1 MSKCKGENHCYP
13 IVMYAIFSAMF
24 AAAFFGA
31 AASVPLGHGEKIE
44 GGRYSFC
51 ADLTSESARDC
62 RALLRHNCRF
72 QSKSWWFFR
81 KSFVE
86 YRHDA
91 QSVPMSKASLFLST
105 TVNHKKA
112 HGEVLAEAR
121 LPGGGWR
128 KLGVLPHHSSCR
140 FELPPDM
147 FPAKVVEVRIRGA
160 KTCSLQVSKYVFSA
174 DVEETGASAGS
185 KDYGVWGVSSGVKVR
200 RQGCPEDAKLAKIT
214 MHAAANE
221 AESAQVVIRPKCN
234 LADVRVE
241 ATSLVCAETGAKL
254 PADAVKIFRVEYVPV
269 EIPSDWK
276 GGTGLWPDPLPPQ
289 DKSAFPV
296 KAGEYQP
303 FWVTV
308 KPPKGTAKGFY
319 RGELKV
325 RGLDASLPIEV
336 EVFGFEFPDVMTCKT
351 VFGLKVRYGAYQYHK
366 PKTRDERRSI
376 VERYYSAMSDLHLS
390 PGVISQFAS
399 KEKKEGVLEWKDWDR
414 EIERI
419 LGKYHFNTL
428 RINLSG
434 LGGGN
439 QFRRREPVFM
449 GVSGTNENYH
459 ALMGKYLGEV
469 ERHIKEKGWLDMA
482 YVYWY
487 DEPSEKDYPFVRKGF
502 DTLKRHAPSLKGMIT
517 KQPSAALLGCVDI
530 WCPQPQRLH
539 LEHEAA
545 ARARGDGFWWY
556 VCNNPPAPYVGE
568 AIDHPGPEMRVWLWQ
583 TWGENVTGVL
593 LWRCDYWDIDKRQ
606 DIVETGVKNPYLDP
620 MTWNG
625 EVSAAQGLR
634 HPTVNGEG
642 FLLYPPKACFGADG
656 KLADNGFVDEA
667 PVSSIRAEHLRDGI
681 EDYEYFA
688 MLKRLDPSNS
698 LLKVPTDVYSSLES
712 YAEDSVSMERH
723 RLLLAREIERKV
735 KGYFGKSR

>member
-1 MSKCKGENHCYP
+1 ML
-13 IVMYAIFSAMF
+13 

-31 AASVPLGHGEKIE
+31 AASVPLGHGEKLE

-51 ADLTSESARDC
+51 ADFTSVTGRDC
-62 RALLRHNCRF
+62 RSLLRHDCRF

-91 QSVPMSKASLFLST
+91 QSAPMLKANLFLST
-105 TVNHKKA
+105 SVNHKKA
-112 HGEVLAEAR
+112 HGEVLAETR
-121 LPGGGWR
+121 LPGGEWR

-160 KTCSLQVSKYVFSA
+160 KSCSLQVAKYVFSA
-174 DVEETGASAGS
+174 ELENTGSAADS
-185 KDYGVWGVSSGVKVR
+185 QDYGVWGVSSGVKVR
-200 RQGCPEDAKLAKIT
+200 HQRCPEGAMSGKISIHT
-214 MHAAANE
+214 AANE
-221 AESAQVVIRPKCN
+221 AESAQIVVRPKCD

-241 ATSLVCAETGAKL
+241 ATPLVCAETGAKL
-254 PADAVKIFRVEYVPV
+254 PEEAVKICRVEYVPV

-276 GGTGLWPDPLPPQ
+276 GGAGLWPDPLPPQ

-296 KAGEYQP
+296 KAGDYQP

-308 KPPKGTAKGFY
+308 KPPKGTAKGVY
-319 RGELKV
+319 WGELKV
-325 RGLDASLPIEV
+325 RGMDASLPIEV

-351 VFGLKVRYGAYQYHK
+351 VFGLKVHYGAYRYQK
-366 PKTRDERRSI
+366 PKTRDERYSL
-376 VERYYSAMSDLHLS
+376 VERYYSAMSDLHFS

-399 KEKKEGVLEWKDWDR
+399 KEKKEGVLKWKDWDR
-414 EIERI
+414 EVERI

-439 QFRRREPVFM
+439 QFKQREPVFM

-459 ALMGKYLGEV
+459 ALMGKYLGEI

-487 DEPSEKDYPFVRKGF
+487 DEPGEKDYPFVRRGF
-502 DTLKRHAPSLKGMIT
+502 ETLKRHAPSLKGMIT

-556 VCNNPPAPYVGE
+556 VCNNPAAPYVGE

-583 TWGENVTGVL
+583 TWGENVTGIL
-593 LWRCDYWDIDKRQ
+593 LWRCDHWDIDKRE
-606 DIVETGVKNPYLDP
+606 DIAVRGLKNPYLDP

-625 EVSAAQGLR
+625 EVSAIQGLR

-656 KLADNGFVDEA
+656 KLADNGFVDED
-667 PVSSIRAEHLRDGI
+667 PVSSIRAQHLRDGI

-698 LLKVPTDVYSSLES
+698 LLKVPDDVYSSLES
-712 YAEDSVSMERH
+712 YAEDSATMERH

-735 KGYFGKSR
+735 KGKLP

>member
-1 MSKCKGENHCYP
+1 
-13 IVMYAIFSAMF
+13 MYAIFSAMF

-121 LPGGGWR
+121 LPGGEWR

-174 DVEETGASAGS
+174 DVEGAGVSAGS

-502 DTLKRHAPSLKGMIT
+502 ETLKRHAPSLKGMIT

-539 LEHEAA
+539 LEHETA

-735 KGYFGKSR
+735 KGHFGKSR